1 MRKAILLF
9 PLALAACGGSSS
21 SSFAPPMVSLQAAG
35 ANPSTI
41 MVTAGTQLQFTNAD
55 TIDHQVVS
63 SNCSELDSP
72 TLAAGATFAATM
84 GTGPKICAFADGLQ
98 PGAAAFQGTVI
109 VDQPT
114 PPGYAAGDA
123 GRGNPYGQ

>member
-21 SSFAPPMVSLQAAG
+21 SFGPAMVSLQAAG
-35 ANPSTI
+35 ANPSTV
-41 MVTAGTQLQFTNAD
+41 MVTAGTQVQFINAD

-72 TLAAGATFAATM
+72 TLAAGATFTATM
-84 GTGPKICAFADGLQ
+84 GTGPKTCAFADGLQ
-98 PGAAAFQGTVI
+98 PGATAFQGTVI
-109 VDQPT
+109 VDQPS
-114 PPGYAAGDA
+114 PGYAAGDA
-123 GRGNPYGQ
+123 GRGNPYGH